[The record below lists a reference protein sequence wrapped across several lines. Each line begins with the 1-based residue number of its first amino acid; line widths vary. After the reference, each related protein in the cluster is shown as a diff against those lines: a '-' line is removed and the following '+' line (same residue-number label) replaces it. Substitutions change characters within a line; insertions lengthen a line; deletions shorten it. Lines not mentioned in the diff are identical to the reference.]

1 MHTIMGFTSRGIL
14 LLVILLHYYSACQ
27 ESPRNEDPPPFNF
40 TQSLYYATIY
50 ENSAPKTYVAS
61 KVKMGIYLKNIQSSI
76 KYRIVSGDATGLF
89 KTEDVVV
96 GDFCFLRIRIRSGN
110 SALLNREDKDN
121 YQLIV
126 HASGKSLLYEARVKV
141 IIQVLD
147 TNDLKPLLS
156 KSAYQ
161 FKVTEDA
168 ALKKFVGKI
177 SATDADIGQ
186 NAMFFY
192 TFSTK
197 TPFFC
202 IHPISGIVMLTGRL
216 NATEKSRHSLQILVV
231 DRMKKISFGDGFGNV
246 ASLEVLVEPA
256 VKKTPFI
263 ASVTTK
269 MPDLADRLLYATVIM
284 DQAHSECSIDS
295 LEIVAGDPLNYFK
308 VVRSHVGK
316 NEFTIVSTAQINWI
330 QNQQGFNLS
339 LQAKDKSKPPIYSP
353 VETIHIPPWRF
364 GLARFKQELYKV
376 QISECAPP
384 GSHVTLLKII
394 PAIPTV
400 DYHFKAPTDKFKIFS
415 KTGLIVTNSH
425 MDVKDQSQFQLEVIA
440 LNGKISSTVIVDLID
455 CNNHAPV
462 FTKSSCHGTFN
473 ENIPVGSRILQ
484 VTATDAD
491 LGNNGNITYTLAS
504 PKGTPFEINQF
515 TGVITNNRMLDYEL
529 TQRWYRLR
537 VWASDWGSPFR
548 QQSEV
553 FISLILNNLN
563 DNSPMF
569 EQVNCNVHIPRDIS
583 IGEKVVALS
592 AVDIDEL
599 QNIQYEILSGN
610 EQHKFKIDP
619 TSGII
624 TVGGAFYGLSDLHS
638 SNFSLIVT
646 ANDGENYALPTVVNI
661 TISSEALPVSVKCE
675 DTGVVNK
682 IAATIIDSLDRHS
695 QDQSQEED
703 TPFNIYLI
711 NSCTPQFNDDFPLS
725 IDVAEDTPINSF
737 IIQLSASDTDTGLN
751 GHLVYVISEGNDDGC
766 FVLDMETGKLMV
778 SSSLDRERTSSY
790 ILNAT
795 VYDLGVPQKSSWK
808 ILAVNLLDANDNA
821 PIFPKSGYC
830 VAIPEDAKI
839 GTSILKVR
847 ADDLDIEDNGKV
859 IYSLLTPTEKFG
871 IDSQTGEITVKGTLD
886 RETFTSY
893 TLKIEAKDQPTK
905 GRQLFSV
912 TDVVVS
918 LEDVNDNTPL
928 CRPVTANVKTPED
941 IPLGTTLYFVE
952 ALDMDVGSNGE
963 VSYSLINDENGIFQ
977 VDKLT
982 GALTLQKKLDFEKR
996 SFYNLTVRAT
1006 DAGYPF
1012 SHSSVCHVELEVLD
1026 VNENIHTPYIQSFVF
1041 LGSVQENSPPGTQVL
1056 SITATDEDKGKDGEI
1071 QYSIRDGSDISIF
1084 SINEETGAIRTEAPL
1099 DRESV
1104 SHYWLTVYATD
1115 LGSIPLTSVAEVYI
1129 EVTDINDNIPQLSQ
1143 AVFYASIT
1151 ENSQPDVSVLQLDA
1165 FDSDFVSAGKIS
1177 FQFSNG
1183 NSQGFFALNPSTGL
1197 ISTTAKQLDRENKE
1211 EHILEVTVSDNGVP
1225 LLQSTSRVVI
1235 EVLDVNDNPPM
1246 FPQKLFTVQL
1256 PERPLLSDPA
1266 PVYRLVAMDRDKGV
1280 NAKVTYSIIENS
1292 GDMFTI
1298 QPSTGV
1304 ISSKGPFPAGE
1315 YTILTVKAADCGS
1328 PARSSTVRLHIEW
1341 IPKPDP
1347 LEEPLAFEEP
1357 HYSFQ
1362 VMETDPVN
1370 HMVGLIGTESI
1381 NNQVWFQII
1390 GGDDDLDFDIDMTT
1404 GGLAIAQ
1411 PLHASKKS
1419 NYILTVEVTDG
1430 SNSVST
1436 QVFIDLV
1443 PYNRHLPEFLESHY
1457 EVQVSE
1463 DVPFGDEIAKIT
1475 ATDKDSGNK
1484 LIFTIQSSAD
1494 PRSSKMFRLD
1504 PNSGTLFTT
1513 EALDYETIPIHILTV
1528 MVRDQEIPIKR
1539 NFVRV
1544 TIQVQDSNDHPPRFI
1559 RFMYEVSLLNSAPI
1573 TTEVVQARATDLD
1586 QGINAI
1592 IRYSILSG
1600 NTEGY
1605 FAIDPTSGVIS
1616 VAKALEHPSKNHFIM
1631 TVVAID
1637 QGTPQFQDTTTVNI
1651 YVKPSDA
1658 SPPRFVSAEYVV
1670 EMSELMPIGSFVA
1683 MVSATSWSSINYEIR
1698 DGNTG
1703 GAFYIN
1709 CYSGIISTMM
1719 KLDFE
1724 TTSSYQL
1731 KVRGNSSL
1739 GFYSENTVF
1748 IYIIDENDN
1757 APVFSQVM
1765 YTGQISE
1772 DAVVGSMVTN
1782 IDLTPLIIQAYDN
1795 DTESNALLT
1804 YQILDPE
1811 VLKYFQIEP
1820 NMGTIFTTAEL
1831 DYELTKEFNFIVHV
1845 HDGGLPSFYASTP
1858 AKVTIQVYDVNDSP
1872 PRLIRD
1878 TYELN
1883 LYLPAYQSME
1893 ILHVE
1898 AKDDDSMVTYSISE
1912 GNEDNAF
1919 FVEQSTGLLTLNDPS
1934 LLNAYCELTVKVS
1947 DGLYYD
1953 TTLVKINVTDIQD
1966 SSLKF
1971 DQNYNKAR
1979 VLENDAQVQVLT
1991 VLDVVGIHLHEPLY
2005 FSVLTY
2011 TNYFQISKSS
2021 GVLQTKG
2028 LGFDREVQEK
2038 FDVVI
2043 EVRDNR
2049 NPPRVSQTM
2058 VKVKVEDV
2066 NDNPPEFI
2074 NTPYYIIVQDGL
2086 EPGDVIFQV
2095 TSIDKD
2101 SGRNSELT
2109 YWLAE
2114 EYKYFRIDPNL
2125 GDIIWKQPF
2134 DFEALSQYTVTVGVI
2149 DHGQPPFQA
2158 EEEVIIIL
2166 RNKSHP
2172 IFQSLYYK
2180 VTVPENI
2187 LVNTP
2192 ILHIQAR
2199 SPEGFRVIYN
2209 IVENE
2214 VLVLFNIDF
2223 KTGALSIASPLDY
2236 ETKTKYKFTVRA
2248 TDTTLGLYSE
2258 SRVSVEVEDVN
2269 DHAPVFSKLVYLS
2282 HVMEKLP
2289 PHRPFIQV
2297 VATDKDSGQ
2306 NQQVSYHILGN
2317 NTDDALEFFHIDSK
2331 TGEIT
2336 TAQKLDYELRHQFQ
2350 FRVRAIDNGNPPLH
2364 ADAVVIVNVSDVND
2378 NPPEFTQ
2385 QQYEA
2390 NVSELANCGHII
2402 IKVQALDQDSIDTG
2416 KLEYLIQ
2423 SGNNHRHF
2431 TINRTSGVIS
2441 RSNLCKNSLNLS
2453 YHLLVSVS
2461 DGVFRASVPVY
2472 INVNH
2477 ANKYSPSFQQDMY
2490 EVELA
2495 ENKDAGTGVI
2505 EVVAVDS
2512 DDGPYGIV
2520 QYTIINKLASEKFSI
2535 DSDGHIATLAK
2546 LDREN
2551 STERVIAIKIMAK
2564 DGGGRAAFCTVKII
2578 LTDEND
2584 NPPQFKAMEYT
2595 LSVQSNLNK
2604 GTPVIKVVAFDVDE
2618 GLNADVTYS
2627 LNTSDEDLFQIDP
2640 TSGVITAK
2648 ESLLKLEN
2656 QAISFIVIA
2665 KDGAIP
2671 HWSSG
2676 VPVYLQIV
2684 PKEVPLPRFS
2694 EPLYSFSAS
2703 EDLPMGSEV
2712 GLVKALAVEPIIYS
2726 LVEGTTTESNKD
2738 WVFSMNKHTGALI
2751 MKKGVDHEKTKWY
2764 LIDVQAN
2771 CTHQG
2776 KELISLVP
2784 VSIQVKDI
2792 NDNQPVFE
2800 ADLYRAS
2807 MTENMPSGSTVIQVT
2822 ANDQDT
2828 GSDGMVTYSLK
2839 ADSAE
2844 IQQIFTIDSDK
2855 GWITT
2860 LKELDCEKQDVYRFY
2875 VVASDQGSKIQ
2886 LSSEVLVE
2894 VTVTDDND
2902 NPPYFTS
2909 QNYKGSVTENSEP
2922 GQVITTFKIWDKDI
2936 SESNRKVTCYITDGD
2951 PSGLF
2956 SIDKAGDQWVIKTK
2970 KPLDREKEEKHLLQV
2985 TASDG
2990 KFQATVGIEIIV
3002 LDINDNSPECLQMI
3016 YTATVS
3022 EDAPPGLFITKIS
3035 AKDSDAENNAQLS
3048 YALYGLG
3055 DNLFRLDPNT
3065 GELTSLA
3072 PLDREQRSSYKLVA
3086 KATDGGGLSC
3096 QVDVMLSLQDVNDN
3110 SPVFSMIHYSVTV
3123 FDNTTVKTPIVVV
3136 SARDPDEGLNAE
3148 VLYSL
3153 LNSANGLF
3161 LIEEATGII
3170 HLERPLDDMEDTV
3183 IDLKA
3188 CASDR
3193 GFPYPLSTCTD
3204 ITVFVASL
3212 SRSVFGSPEKIINV
3226 AEDKAVGSELLSLS
3240 DLTHSREEIIGIKYE
3255 ILNGNEKG
3263 IFRLAT
3269 DTGSLY
3275 LNNNLDFE
3283 TDHQYYLSI
3292 EATSDDYP
3300 PLSDVTV
3307 VIINVSDVNDHE
3319 PIFSK
3324 EDYVAEIREDAVVG
3338 DFVLAVPAFDRDGP
3352 QNNKITYAI
3361 MKGDPLGHFSIH
3373 PECGEIRVLSVL
3385 DREQM
3390 STYPLVIRAIDN
3402 GRPAHF
3408 NEVLARVYLS
3418 DVNDNPPIFSQSSY
3432 SLVIR
3437 DGASITTTLV
3447 KLIVTDNDS
3456 PKNGPPFHFRIIGG
3470 NEGNV
3475 FKISPDGVLSNIAVP
3490 KRVTK
3495 EKYLLEIQVTDNG
3508 IPHLSSSTFV
3518 SIQVIDQS
3526 HYCPVVLPLEIL
3538 ITTSETV
3545 FHGSVLGKLHA
3556 TDQDPHDTLMYSLA
3570 AEEIK
3575 KGQFSVGHAD
3585 GKIMALESLLQGHYN
3600 FNVTV
3605 SDGTFSTSAPVH
3617 INVWCFTKETL
3628 KLSLVLRFKDLSP
3641 EEFIGDHWRSL
3652 QRFIG
3657 NLLKVDRQQIHMASL
3672 QKYEEASY
3680 LDLLLLA
3687 GVGQS
3692 SATNP
3697 LILAEKITRSAHDLS
3712 QALGLQVEKMFHL
3725 PCQNLQCQNRTCQ
3738 ELIYLD
3744 PTVLSSYSTARLSVI
3759 TPRHTLQQDCT
3770 CNGQAV
3776 KFDRSSF
3783 VQHISEFG
3791 WNWKIEFGL
3800 KTHQSDSVLVFAN
3813 GSTTFELKMHNGALH
3828 FKQQCVDNVMQ
3839 ELVSEVTLNDGYWH
3853 NVLLEVTGPFVLFR
3867 LDDNDNRQS
3876 IKPCPTQSSLLNLFI
3891 GGVIQESGYVSNGF
3905 QGCLDD
3911 ISINGQTLSSLG
3923 QPVSK
3928 KGIVPCCE
3936 KHGACTNE
3944 PCPADKICAEL
3955 PNGGYAC
3962 LSHSLFNDQGT
3973 DPCKPSHCL
3982 HSRVCAPISN
3992 GYTCSCPPGHTG
4004 VRCESETNGCLDPS
4018 CQANDRCNHSSACN
4032 CTDATQGGHCTESVT
4047 PATNSRYVLV
4057 SGPQEIV
4064 EIFGGLLAVL
4074 FLVGLFV
4081 VFRKRICQRNESQK
4095 PAPQED
4101 PDLKHH
4107 LSRDLGVGSPMTLME
4122 LSILSPSGRTQLD
4135 AEGQTRPQPIPEL
4148 LTFCKPQGGR
4158 EPAVC
4163 SVAPNLPPAPPSSS
4177 DNESIAKN
4185 HWDCEDSSTGD
4196 NPYWPHSYSPADG
4209 QGFKTYDSLQN
4220 TYALPQRSSAPPVP
4234 PLPKGTKSE
4243 NLYGGF
4249 PFPLE
4254 SSNKR
4259 APIPA
4264 CYSNS
4269 TLDDFLPQPPHCLD
4283 QYTAISYYPSQLLKS
4298 EGLSHK
4304 SDDGYRRLSVRLSVA
4319 QPSYANCSP
4328 PPMPPLNYQAANMA
4342 ESDYGSSEEV
4352 MF

>member
-1 MHTIMGFTSRGIL
+1 MHAMVGFTSRGIL
-14 LLVILLHYYSACQ
+14 LLVILLQYSTCQ
-27 ESPRNEDPPPFNF
+27 ESPSNEDSPPFNF
-40 TQSLYYATIY
+40 TQSVYHATIY
-50 ENSAPKTYVAS
+50 ENSAPKTYVVS
-61 KVKMGIYLKNIQSSI
+61 KVKMGIYLKDLQWTI

-110 SALLNREDKDN
+110 SALLNREDKDK
-121 YQLIV
+121 YHLII
-126 HASGKSLLYEARVKV
+126 HASEKSLLYEARVKV

-161 FKVTEDA
+161 FKVREDA
-168 ALKKFVGKI
+168 ALKTVVGKI
-177 SATDADIGQ
+177 SATDADLGQ

-197 TPFFC
+197 NPFFC
-202 IHPISGIVMLTGRL
+202 IHPTSGIVILTGRL
-216 NATEKSRHSLQILVV
+216 NAREKSHHSLQILVV
-231 DRMKKISFGDGFGNV
+231 DRMKKLSFGDGFGNV

-256 VKKTPFI
+256 VKKPPFI
-263 ASVTTK
+263 ASVTTA
-269 MPDLADRLLYATVIM
+269 MPDSSDRLLYATVIM

-295 LEIVAGDPLNYFK
+295 LEIVAGDPFKYFK
-308 VVRSHVGK
+308 VVRSYLGK
-316 NEFTIVSTAQINWI
+316 NEFTIISTAQINWM

-339 LQAKDKSKPPIYSP
+339 LRAKDKSKPPIYSP
-353 VETIHIPPWRF
+353 VETIYIPPWRYA
-364 GLARFKQELYKV
+364 LAKFEQELYKV
-376 QISECAPP
+376 QVSECVPP
-384 GSHVTLLKII
+384 GSHVILLKII

-400 DYHFKAPTDKFKIFS
+400 EYHFKAPTDTFKIFP

-440 LNGKISSTVIVDLID
+440 LHGQITSTVIVDLID

-462 FTKSSCHGTFN
+462 FTKSSYHGTFN

-484 VTATDAD
+484 VSASDAD

-504 PKGTPFEINQF
+504 PKGAPFEINQF
-515 TGVITNNRMLDYEL
+515 TGVITNKRMLDYEL

-537 VWASDWGSPFR
+537 VWASDLGSPFR

-569 EQVNCNVHIPRDIS
+569 EQVNCNIHIPRDIS

-599 QNIQYEILSGN
+599 QNIQYEIVSGN
-610 EQHKFKIDP
+610 EQQKFKIDP
-619 TSGII
+619 TSGVI
-624 TVGGAFYGLSDLHS
+624 TVRDSFYGSSELSS
-638 SNFSLIVT
+638 IYSLIVT

-661 TISSEALPVSVKCE
+661 TLSSKSLSVSVKCE

-682 IAATIIDSLDRHS
+682 IAATIIDTLDRHL

-703 TPFNIYLI
+703 TPLNVYLI
-711 NSCTPQFNDDFPLS
+711 NSCTPQFDDSFPAS
-725 IDVAEDTPINSF
+725 IDVAEDTPMYSL
-737 IIQLSASDTDTGLN
+737 IIQLFATDTDTGFN

-766 FVLDMETGKLMV
+766 FVIDMETGKLMV
-778 SSSLDRERTSSY
+778 SSPLDRERTASY

-821 PIFPKSGYC
+821 PIFPSLGYC
-830 VAIPEDAKI
+830 VAIPEDSKI
-839 GTSILKVR
+839 GTSVLKVR
-847 ADDLDIEDNGKV
+847 ADDPDIDDNGKV
-859 IYSLLTPTEKFG
+859 IYSILTPTDKFG
-871 IDSQTGEITVKGTLD
+871 IDGLTGEITVKNTLD
-886 RETFTSY
+886 RETLASY
-893 TLKIEAKDQPTK
+893 KLKIEARDQPK
-905 GRQLFSV
+905 NGRQLFSV

-928 CRPVTANVKTPED
+928 CRPVTANVKAPED

-952 ALDMDVGSNGE
+952 ALDLDVGPNGE

-977 VDKLT
+977 IDKLT
-982 GALTLQKKLDFEKR
+982 GALTLQKELDFEKR

-1006 DAGYPF
+1006 DVGYPF
-1012 SHSSVCHVELEVLD
+1012 SHSTVCHVELEVLD
-1026 VNENIHTPYIQSFVF
+1026 VNENLHTPYFNSFVF
-1041 LGSVQENSPPGTQVL
+1041 HGSVQENSPPGTQVL
-1056 SITATDEDKGKDGEI
+1056 SITARDEDKGKDGEVR
-1071 QYSIRDGSDISIF
+1071 YLIRDGSDLSVF
-1084 SINEETGAIRTEAPL
+1084 SINEETGALRTEAPL

-1129 EVTDINDNIPQLSQ
+1129 EVTDINDNMPQLSQ
-1143 AVFYASIT
+1143 AVFYASVT
-1151 ENSQPDVSVLQLDA
+1151 ENSPPDVSVLQLNA
-1165 FDSDFVSAGKIS
+1165 FDSDSVSAGKNS

-1197 ISTTAKQLDRENKE
+1197 ISTTAKQLNRENKE
-1211 EHILEVTVSDNGVP
+1211 EHTLEVTVSDNGMP
-1225 LLQSTSRVVI
+1225 PLQSTSRVVI
-1235 EVLDVNDNPPM
+1235 QVLDVNDNPPM
-1246 FPQKLFTVQL
+1246 FLQKLFTVQL
-1256 PERPLLSDPA
+1256 PERPLCPDPA
-1266 PVYRLVAMDRDKGV
+1266 PVYRLVAMDRDKGI
-1280 NAKVTYSIIENS
+1280 NAKVTYSITEAT

-1315 YTILTVKAADCGS
+1315 YTILTVKAADGGS

-1347 LEEPLAFEEP
+1347 LEEPLGFDEP
-1357 HYSFQ
+1357 SYNFQ

-1381 NNQVWFQII
+1381 NNQVWFQIT
-1390 GGDDDLDFDIDMTT
+1390 GGDDELDFDIDKTT
-1404 GGLAIAQ
+1404 GGLVIAQ
-1411 PLHASKKS
+1411 PLQASKKS

-1430 SNSVST
+1430 PSAVTT
-1436 QVFIDLV
+1436 QVYIDVV
-1443 PYNRHLPEFLESHY
+1443 PFNCHRPEFLESHY
-1457 EVQVSE
+1457 EVQVFE
-1463 DVPFGDEIAKIT
+1463 DVPLGDDILKIS

-1484 LIFTIQSSAD
+1484 LIYTIQGSAD

-1504 PNSGTLFTT
+1504 PNSGILFTT
-1513 EALDYETIPIHILTV
+1513 EALDYETIPMHILTV
-1528 MVRDQEIPIKR
+1528 MVRDQDIPIKR

-1544 TIQVQDSNDHPPRFI
+1544 IIHVQDSNDHPPCFI
-1559 RFMYEVSLLNSAPI
+1559 RSVYEVSLSNSAPI

-1586 QGINAI
+1586 QGINAKI
-1592 IRYSILSG
+1592 HYSIQSG

-1605 FAIDPTSGVIS
+1605 FTIDSTSGVIS
-1616 VAKALEHPSKNHFIM
+1616 VAKALEHPSKNQFIM
-1631 TVVAID
+1631 NVVAID
-1637 QGTPQFQDTTTVNI
+1637 QGIPQFQDTTTVNVYI
-1651 YVKPSDA
+1651 KPSDA
-1658 SPPRFVSAEYVV
+1658 SPPKFVSAEYVV
-1670 EMSELMPIGSFVA
+1670 EITELMPIGSFVT

-1698 DGNTG
+1698 DGNTE

-1709 CYSGIISTMM
+1709 CYSGIISSLK

-1739 GFYSENTVF
+1739 GLYSETTVF

-1757 APVFSQVM
+1757 APVFSQIM

-1772 DAVVGSMVTN
+1772 DAIVGSMVTKL
-1782 IDLTPLIIQAYDN
+1782 DLTPLIIRASDN

-1804 YQILDPE
+1804 YQIIDPE
-1811 VLKYFQIEP
+1811 VLKYFQIDP
-1820 NMGTIFTTAEL
+1820 NMGTIFTAAEI

-1845 HDGGLPSFYASTP
+1845 HDGGLPSLFAATP
-1858 AKVTIQVYDVNDSP
+1858 AKVTIQVYDINDSP
-1872 PRLIRD
+1872 PRFLRD
-1878 TYELN
+1878 IYELN
-1883 LYLPAYQSME
+1883 VYLPAYQSME

-1898 AKDDDSMVTYSISE
+1898 AKDEDSMVTYSIPE

-1919 FVEQSTGLLTLNDPS
+1919 FVEQNTGLLTLNNPS
-1934 LLNAYCELTVKVS
+1934 LLNAYCELTVKAS

-1953 TTLVKINVTDIQD
+1953 TTLVKINVTEIQD
-1966 SSLKF
+1966 SSIKF
-1971 DQNYNKAR
+1971 DQNYKAQ
-1979 VLENDAQVQVLT
+1979 VFENDAQVQVLT
-1991 VLDVVGIHLHEPLY
+1991 VVGVVGIYLNEPLY

-2011 TNYFQISKSS
+2011 TNYFQISRSS

-2043 EVRDNR
+2043 EVQDSRS
-2049 NPPRVSQTM
+2049 PPRLSQT
-2058 VKVKVEDV
+2058 KVEVQVEDV
-2066 NDNPPEFI
+2066 NDNQPEFI
-2074 NTPYYIIVQDGL
+2074 NTPYYIIVEDGL

-2095 TSIDKD
+2095 TAIDKD
-2101 SGRNSELT
+2101 SGKNSELT
-2109 YWLAE
+2109 YWLTE

-2125 GDIIWKQPF
+2125 GDIVLKQPF
-2134 DFEALSQYTVTVGVI
+2134 DFEALNQYIVKVGVI
-2149 DHGQPPFQA
+2149 DHGQPPFHA
-2158 EEEVIIIL
+2158 EEEVVIIVK
-2166 RNKSHP
+2166 NKSHP

-2187 LVNTP
+2187 PVYTP

-2223 KTGALSIASPLDY
+2223 KTGALSIAGPLDY
-2236 ETKTKYKFTVRA
+2236 ESKTKHILTVRA
-2248 TDTTLGLYSE
+2248 TDTAMGLYSE

-2282 HVMEKLP
+2282 QVMEKLP
-2289 PHRPFIQV
+2289 PHRPVIQV
-2297 VATDKDSGQ
+2297 GATDQDSGQ
-2306 NQQVSYHILGN
+2306 NQKVSYHILGN
-2317 NTDDALEFFHIDSK
+2317 NTDDALEFFHIESK

-2336 TAQKLDYELRHQFQ
+2336 TTQELDYESRQQFQ
-2350 FRVRAIDNGNPPLH
+2350 FKVRAIDHGNPPLH
-2364 ADAVVIVNVSDVND
+2364 ADALVIVNVSDVND
-2378 NPPEFTQ
+2378 NPPEFSQ
-2385 QQYEA
+2385 PLYEA
-2390 NVSELANCGHII
+2390 NVSELANCGHMI
-2402 IKVQALDQDSIDTG
+2402 IKVQALDKDSTDAG

-2431 TINRTSGVIS
+2431 NINRTSGVIS
-2441 RSNLCKNSLNLS
+2441 RSNLCKNSINQS
-2453 YHLLVSVS
+2453 YYLLVSVS

-2472 INVNH
+2472 INITH
-2477 ANKYSPSFQQDMY
+2477 ANKHSPSFQQDMY

-2495 ENKDAGTGVI
+2495 ENADAGTAVI
-2505 EVVAVDS
+2505 EVLAVDY

-2535 DSDGHIATLAK
+2535 DSKGHIATLAK

-2584 NPPQFKAMEYT
+2584 NPPQFKATEYT

-2604 GTPVIKVVAFDVDE
+2604 GTPIIKVVAFDADE

-2627 LNTSDEDLFQIDP
+2627 LDTSDEDLFQINP
-2640 TSGVITAK
+2640 TSGVVTAK
-2648 ESLLKLEN
+2648 ESILGLEN
-2656 QAISFIVIA
+2656 QVINFIVIA
-2665 KDGAIP
+2665 KDGAPP
-2671 HWSSG
+2671 HWSSL
-2676 VPVYLQIV
+2676 VPVHLQIV
-2684 PKEVPLPRFS
+2684 PTEVPLPRFS
-2694 EPLYSFSAS
+2694 EPLYSFLAP

-2726 LVEGTTTESNKD
+2726 LVEGTTPESNKD
-2738 WVFSMNKHTGALI
+2738 GVFSLDKHTGALI
-2751 MKKGVDHEKTKWY
+2751 IKKGVDHEKTKWY

-2771 CTHQG
+2771 CSYQG
-2776 KELISLVP
+2776 KQLLSIVP

-2792 NDNQPVFE
+2792 NDNQPFFE
-2800 ADLYRAS
+2800 ADLYKAS
-2807 MTENMPSGSTVIQVT
+2807 MAENMPSGSTVIQVT

-2839 ADSAE
+2839 SDSAE
-2844 IQQIFTIDSDK
+2844 IQQFFTIDSDN

-2860 LKELDCEKQDVYRFY
+2860 LKELDCEKQEVYRFY
-2875 VVASDQGSKIQ
+2875 VVASDHGRKIQ
-2886 LSSEVLVE
+2886 LSSEALVE

-2909 QNYKGSVTENSEP
+2909 QVYKGSVTENSEP
-2922 GQVITTFKIWDKDI
+2922 GQIVTTLIIWDKDI
-2936 SESNRKVTCYITDGD
+2936 SENNRKVTCYITDGD
-2951 PSGLF
+2951 SLGQF
-2956 SIDKAGDQWVIKTK
+2956 SIDKAGDQWVIQTK
-2970 KPLDREKEEKHLLQV
+2970 KPLDREEEEKHLLQV

-2990 KFQATVGIEIIV
+2990 KFQATVGVEITV
-3002 LDINDNSPECLQMI
+3002 LDINDNSPECLQML

-3035 AKDSDAENNAQLS
+3035 AKDSDVANNAQLS

-3065 GELTSLA
+3065 GELTTLT

-3096 QVDVMLSLQDVNDN
+3096 QVDVILNLQDLNDN
-3110 SPVFSMIHYSVTV
+3110 SPTFSMEYYSVTV

-3148 VLYSL
+3148 VVYALP
-3153 LNSANGLF
+3153 NSANGLF
-3161 LIEEATGII
+3161 SIEEATGII
-3170 HLERPLDDMEDTV
+3170 RLERPLEDMEDTV
-3183 IDLKA
+3183 IYLKA
-3188 CASDR
+3188 CALDR
-3193 GFPYPLSTCTD
+3193 GFPRPLSTCTD

-3212 SRSVFGSPEKIINV
+3212 SRSVFGSPEKMIDV
-3226 AEDKAVGSELLSLS
+3226 PEDKAVGSELLNLA
-3240 DLTHSREEIIGIKYE
+3240 DLTQSREDIVGIKYE

-3263 IFRLAT
+3263 IFRLAP
-3269 DTGSLY
+3269 DTGILY
-3275 LNNNLDFE
+3275 LNKNLDFE
-3283 TDHQYYLSI
+3283 MDHQYYLSI

-3307 VIINVSDVNDHE
+3307 VIINVSDVNDQE
-3319 PIFSK
+3319 PRFSQ
-3324 EDYVAEIREDAVVG
+3324 EDYDAEIREDVV
-3338 DFVLAVPAFDRDGP
+3338 VLAFDQDGP
-3352 QNNKITYAI
+3352 YNNKITYTI

-3373 PECGEIRVLSVL
+3373 PEHGEIRVLSLL
-3385 DREQM
+3385 DREQR
-3390 STYPLVIRAIDN
+3390 SSYHLVVRATDN

-3408 NEVLARVYLS
+3408 NEVSARVYLS
-3418 DVNDNPPIFSQSSY
+3418 DVNDNPPIFSQSNY
-3432 SLVIR
+3432 SLVIQ
-3437 DGASITTTLV
+3437 DSAPIGTTLV

-3456 PKNGPPFHFRIIGG
+3456 PKNGPPFHFQIVGG
-3470 NEGNV
+3470 NEGSM
-3475 FKISPDGVLSNIAVP
+3475 FKISPDGVLFNTVVP
-3490 KRVTK
+3490 NRVTK
-3495 EKYLLEIQVTDNG
+3495 EKYLLEIQVADNG
-3508 IPHLSSSTFV
+3508 IPHLFSTTFT

-3526 HYCPVVLPLEIL
+3526 HYSPVVLPLEIL
-3538 ITTSETV
+3538 ITTSERV

-3556 TDQDPHDTLMYSLA
+3556 TDQDPHDTLMFSLA
-3570 AEEIK
+3570 AEESK
-3575 KGQFSVGHAD
+3575 KRLFSVGHAD
-3585 GKIMALESLLQGHYN
+3585 GKIMALQSLNQGYYN
-3600 FNVTV
+3600 LNVTV
-3605 SDGTFSTSAPVH
+3605 SDGTFSTSAPVS
-3617 INVWCFTKETL
+3617 IYVWCFSEEAL

-3657 NLLKVDRQQIHMASL
+3657 NLLKVDRQQIQMASL
-3672 QKYEEASY
+3672 QKDEDASY

-3692 SATNP
+3692 SDNNP
-3697 LILAEKITRSAHDLS
+3697 LVLAEKITKSTHDLVQS
-3712 QALGLQVEKMFHL
+3712 LGLQVMKMFYL
-3725 PCQNLQCQNRTCQ
+3725 PCQDLQCQNRTCQ
-3738 ELIYLD
+3738 ELIHLD

-3759 TPRHTLQQDCT
+3759 TPRHTLQQACT
-3770 CNGQAV
+3770 CNGPAL
-3776 KFDRSSF
+3776 KFDSDSF

-3791 WNWKIEFGL
+3791 WNWRIQFRL
-3800 KTHQSDSVLVFAN
+3800 KTHQSDSVIIFAN
-3813 GSTTFELKMHNGALH
+3813 GSAMFELKLHNGALH
-3828 FKQQCVDNVMQ
+3828 FKQQCIDNVIQ

-3853 NVLLEVTGPFVLFR
+3853 NVLLEVTGPFVLLR
-3867 LDDNDNRQS
+3867 LDDNDTRQP
-3876 IKPCPTQSSLLNLFI
+3876 IQPCPAQSTLLNLFI
-3891 GGVIQESGYVSNGF
+3891 GGVIQESDYVSNGF
-3905 QGCLDD
+3905 QGCVDD

-3936 KHGACTNE
+3936 QHGVCTKN
-3944 PCPADKICAEL
+3944 PCPSDRICAEL
-3955 PNGGYAC
+3955 PYGGYSC
-3962 LSHSLFNDQGT
+3962 LSHSLFSDQGT
-3973 DPCKPSHCL
+3973 DPCNHSHCL
-3982 HSRVCAPISN
+3982 HSRACTPMSN
-3992 GYTCSCPPGHTG
+3992 GYMCSCPLGHTG
-4004 VRCESETNGCLDPS
+4004 DRCEVGIKDCLDTS
-4018 CQANDRCNHSSACN
+4018 CQPNYQCNHSSCE
-4032 CTDATQGGHCTESVT
+4032 ESVT
-4047 PATNSRYVLV
+4047 PTTNSRYILV

-4064 EIFGGLLAVL
+4064 EILGGLLAVL

-4081 VFRKRICQRNESQK
+4081 VFRKRICQKNVKHK
-4095 PAPQED
+4095 PAPHED

-4107 LSRDLGVGSPMTLME
+4107 LSRDIGVGTPVPHLE
-4122 LSILSPSGRTQLD
+4122 LNILSALGRTQLD
-4135 AEGQTRPQPIPEL
+4135 AEGQPRRQPIPEL

-4196 NPYWPHSYSPADG
+4196 NPYWPCSYSPANG
-4209 QGFKTYDSLQN
+4209 QGFKAYDSVQSTHTLSKH
-4220 TYALPQRSSAPPVP
+4220 SSAPPVP
-4234 PLPKGTKSE
+4234 PLPKETESD

-4254 SSNKR
+4254 SINKR
-4259 APIPA
+4259 SPIPA

-4298 EGLSHK
+4298 ECLTHK
-4304 SDDGYRRLSVRLSVA
+4304 PDDGYRRLSVRLSVA

-4328 PPMPPLNYQAANMA
+4328 PPMPPLNYQATNMA

>member
-1 MHTIMGFTSRGIL
+1 MHTIMGFTSRGVL
-14 LLVILLHYYSACQ
+14 LLVILLQYYSVCQ
-27 ESPRNEDPPPFNF
+27 ESPRNEDLPLFNF
-40 TQSLYYATIY
+40 TQSVYHATIY
-50 ENSAPKTYVAS
+50 ENSAPKTYVVS
-61 KVKMGIYLKNIQSSI
+61 KVKMGIYLKDLQWTI

-126 HASGKSLLYEARVKV
+126 HASEKSLLYEARIKV

-147 TNDLKPLLS
+147 INDLKPLLS

-161 FKVTEDA
+161 FKVKEDA
-168 ALKKFVGKI
+168 ALKTVVGKI
-177 SATDADIGQ
+177 SATDADLGQ

-192 TFSTK
+192 TFSTN

-202 IHPISGIVMLTGRL
+202 IHPTSGIVMLTGRL

-231 DRMKKISFGDGFGNV
+231 DRMKKISFGDGFGNI

-263 ASVTTK
+263 ASITTT
-269 MPDLADRLLYATVIM
+269 MPDSSDRLLYATIIM
-284 DQAHSECSIDS
+284 DQTHSECSVDS

-308 VVRSHVGK
+308 VVRSYVGK

-339 LQAKDKSKPPIYSP
+339 LRARDKSKPPIYSP
-353 VETIHIPPWRF
+353 VETIYIPPWRYA
-364 GLARFKQELYKV
+364 LARFEQELYKV

-384 GSHVTLLKII
+384 GSPVILVKMI

-400 DYHFKAPTDKFKIFS
+400 DYRFKAPTDAFKIFS
-415 KTGLIVTNSH
+415 KTGLIVTNSR

-440 LNGKISSTVIVDLID
+440 LHGTISSTVIVDLID

-462 FTKSSCHGTFN
+462 FTKSSYHGTFN
-473 ENIPVGSRILQ
+473 ENIPVGSRIFQ
-484 VTATDAD
+484 VGATDAD
-491 LGNNGNITYTLAS
+491 VGNNGNITYTLVS
-504 PKGTPFEINQF
+504 PKNAPFEINQF
-515 TGVITNNRMLDYEL
+515 TGVITNTRMLDYEL

-569 EQVNCNVHIPRDIS
+569 ERVNCSVHIPRDIS
-583 IGEKVVALS
+583 VGEKVVALS

-599 QNIQYEILSGN
+599 QNIQYEIVSGN
-610 EQHKFKIDP
+610 EQQKFKIDP
-619 TSGII
+619 SSGVI
-624 TVGGAFYGLSDLHS
+624 TVRDAFYGLSDRHS
-638 SNFSLIVT
+638 SVYSLIVT
-646 ANDGENYALPTVVNI
+646 ANDGENYALPTAVNI
-661 TISSEALPVSVKCE
+661 TLSSEGLSVSVKCE

-703 TPFNIYLI
+703 TPFNTYLI
-711 NSCTPQFNDDFPLS
+711 NSCTPQFNDDFPVS
-725 IDVAEDTPINSF
+725 IDVAEDTPVNSF
-737 IIQLSASDTDTGLN
+737 IIQLSANDTDTGLN
-751 GHLVYVISEGNDDGC
+751 GHLVYVISDGNDDGC

-778 SSSLDRERTSSY
+778 SSSLDRESTSSY

-821 PIFPKSGYC
+821 PIFPSSGYC
-830 VAIPEDAKI
+830 VAIPEDSKI
-839 GTSILKVR
+839 GTSVLKVR

-859 IYSLLTPTEKFG
+859 IYSLLTPTDTFG
-871 IDSQTGEITVKGTLD
+871 IDGHTGEITVNGTLD
-886 RETFTSY
+886 RETLTSY
-893 TLKIEAKDQPTK
+893 KLKIEARDQPIK

-918 LEDVNDNTPL
+918 LEDVNDNIPL
-928 CRPVTANVKTPED
+928 CRPLTANVKAPED
-941 IPLGTTLYFVE
+941 IPLGTTLYFIE
-952 ALDMDVGSNGE
+952 ALDVDIGRNGE
-963 VSYSLINDENGIFQ
+963 VSYSLINEENGIFQ

-982 GALTLQKKLDFEKR
+982 GALTLHKELDFEKR

-1006 DAGYPF
+1006 DAGNPF
-1012 SHSSVCHVELEVLD
+1012 PHSSVCHVELEVLD
-1026 VNENIHTPYIQSFVF
+1026 VNENLHTPFFQSFVF

-1056 SITATDEDKGKDGEI
+1056 SITASDEDKGKDGEI
-1071 QYSIRDGSDISIF
+1071 RYSIRDGSDLSTF

-1104 SHYWLTVYATD
+1104 SHYWLSVYATD

-1129 EVTDINDNIPQLSQ
+1129 EVIDINDNIPQLSQ

-1151 ENSQPDVSVLQLDA
+1151 ENSPPDVSVLQLDA
-1165 FDSDFVSAGKIS
+1165 NDFDSVSAGKIS

-1197 ISTTAKQLDRENKE
+1197 ISTTTKQLDRENKE
-1211 EHILEVTVSDNGVP
+1211 EHILEVTVSDNGMP
-1225 LLQSTSRVVI
+1225 PLQSTSRVVI

-1256 PERPLLSDPA
+1256 PEWPLLSVHA
-1266 PVYRLVAMDRDKGV
+1266 PVYRLAAMDRDKGV
-1280 NAKVTYSIIENS
+1280 NAKVIYSIIES
-1292 GDMFTI
+1292 PGDMFTI

-1315 YTILTVKAADCGS
+1315 YTILTVKAADSGS

-1341 IPKPDP
+1341 IPKPEP
-1347 LEEPLAFEEP
+1347 SEEPLAFDEP

-1370 HMVGLIGTESI
+1370 HMVGFIGTESN
-1381 NNQVWFQII
+1381 NNQVWFQIT
-1390 GGDDDLDFDIDMTT
+1390 GGDDELDFDIDKTT
-1404 GGLAIAQ
+1404 GGLVIAQ
-1411 PLHASKKS
+1411 PLQASKKS

-1436 QVFIDLV
+1436 QVYIDVV
-1443 PYNRHLPEFLESHY
+1443 PYNRYRPQFLKSHY

-1463 DVPFGDEIAKIT
+1463 DVPLGDEILKIT

-1484 LIFTIQSSAD
+1484 LIFTLQGSAD

-1504 PNSGTLFTT
+1504 PSGGILFTA
-1513 EALDYETIPIHILTV
+1513 EALNYETIPIHILTI

-1544 TIQVQDSNDHPPRFI
+1544 TIQVQDSNDHPPCFI
-1559 RFMYEVSLLNSAPI
+1559 RSMYEVNLPNSTPI

-1586 QGINAI
+1586 QGINAK

-1605 FAIDPTSGVIS
+1605 FAIDSTSGVIS
-1616 VAKALEHPSKNHFIM
+1616 VAKSLEHPSKNQFTM
-1631 TVVAID
+1631 TVVALD
-1637 QGTPQFQDTTTVNI
+1637 QGTPQFQDTTTVNVYI
-1651 YVKPSDA
+1651 KPSDA
-1658 SPPRFVSAEYVV
+1658 SPPKFVSAEYVV
-1670 EMSELMPIGSFVA
+1670 EISELMPIGSFVA

-1698 DGNTG
+1698 DGNTE

-1709 CYSGIISTMM
+1709 CYSGIISTMI

-1739 GFYSENTVF
+1739 GFYSETTVF

-1757 APVFSQVM
+1757 APVFARIM

-1782 IDLTPLIIQAYDN
+1782 VDLTPLIIQASDN
-1795 DTESNALLT
+1795 DSESNALLA

-1811 VLKYFQIEP
+1811 VLKYFQIDP
-1820 NMGTIFTTAEL
+1820 NMGTISTTAEV
-1831 DYELTKEFNFIVHV
+1831 DYELTKEFHFIVHV
-1845 HDGGLPSFYASTP
+1845 HDEGLPSLFASTP

-1872 PRLIRD
+1872 PRFLRD

-1912 GNEDNAF
+1912 GNEDNLF
-1919 FVEQSTGLLTLNDPS
+1919 LVEQSTGLLTLNDPS
-1934 LLNAYCELTVKVS
+1934 LLNAYCEFTVKAS

-1953 TTLVKINVTDIQD
+1953 TALVKINVTEKQD
-1966 SSLKF
+1966 STLKF
-1971 DQNYNKAR
+1971 DQNYKAQ
-1979 VLENDAQVQVLT
+1979 VFENDAQVQVLT
-1991 VLDVVGIHLHEPLY
+1991 VVDVVGIHLNEPLY

-2011 TNYFQISKSS
+2011 TNYFQISRSS

-2043 EVRDNR
+2043 EVQDSR
-2049 NPPRVSQTM
+2049 NPPRVSQTT
-2058 VKVKVEDV
+2058 VEVKVEDV

-2074 NTPYYIIVQDGL
+2074 NTPYYIIAEDGL

-2095 TSIDKD
+2095 TAVDKD
-2101 SGRNSELT
+2101 SGRNSKLT

-2125 GDIIWKQPF
+2125 GDIVLKQPF
-2134 DFEALSQYTVTVGVI
+2134 DFEALNQYIVTVGVI
-2149 DHGQPPFQA
+2149 DHGQPPLKA
-2158 EEEVIIIL
+2158 EEEVVIIL

-2187 LVNTP
+2187 PVYTP

-2214 VLVLFNIDF
+2214 ALFLFNVDF
-2223 KTGALSIASPLDY
+2223 KTGALSIAGPLDY
-2236 ETKTKYKFTVRA
+2236 ETKTKHTLTVRA
-2248 TDTTLGLYSE
+2248 TDTALGLYSE
-2258 SRVSVEVEDVN
+2258 SRVSIEVEDVN
-2269 DHAPVFSKLVYLS
+2269 DHAPVFSKLVYFS

-2289 PHRPFIQV
+2289 PHRPVIRV
-2297 VATDKDSGQ
+2297 VAIDQDSGQ

-2317 NTDDALEFFHIDSK
+2317 NTDNALEFFHIDSK

-2336 TAQKLDYELRHQFQ
+2336 TAQELDYELRHQFQ
-2350 FRVRAIDNGNPPLH
+2350 FKVRAVDNGNPPLH

-2378 NPPEFTQ
+2378 NPPEFIQ
-2385 QQYEA
+2385 PQYEA
-2390 NVSELANCGHII
+2390 NVSELAHCGHII
-2402 IKVQALDQDSIDTG
+2402 IKVQALDKDSIDTS

-2453 YHLLVSVS
+2453 YYLLVSAS

-2477 ANKYSPSFQQDMY
+2477 ANKHSPSFQQDMY

-2495 ENKDAGTGVI
+2495 ENADPGTGVI
-2505 EVVAVDS
+2505 EVVAVDP

-2535 DSDGHIATLAK
+2535 DNKGHIATLAK

-2551 STERVIAIKIMAK
+2551 STERVIAIKIMGK

-2584 NPPQFKAMEYT
+2584 NPPLFKAMEYT

-2604 GTPVIKVVAFDVDE
+2604 GTPVIKVVAFDADE

-2627 LNTSDEDLFQIDP
+2627 LDSSDKDLFQINP

-2648 ESLLKLEN
+2648 ESLLGLEN
-2656 QAISFIVIA
+2656 QAISFIAIA
-2665 KDGAIP
+2665 KDGAPP
-2671 HWSSG
+2671 HWSSL
-2676 VPVYLQIV
+2676 VPVHLQIV
-2684 PKEVPLPRFS
+2684 STEVPLPRFS

-2726 LVEGTTTESNKD
+2726 LVEGTTPESNKD
-2738 WVFSMNKHTGALI
+2738 GVFSLNKHTGALI

-2771 CTHQG
+2771 CSHQG
-2776 KELISLVP
+2776 KELLSLVP

-2792 NDNQPVFE
+2792 NDNQPIFE
-2800 ADLYRAS
+2800 ADLYKAS
-2807 MTENMPSGSTVIQVT
+2807 MAENMPPGSTVIQVT
-2822 ANDQDT
+2822 AIDQDT

-2839 ADSAE
+2839 AVSAE
-2844 IQQIFTIDSDK
+2844 IQQFFTIDSDN

-2875 VVASDQGSKIQ
+2875 VVASDQGRKIQ
-2886 LSSEVLVE
+2886 LSSEALVE
-2894 VTVTDDND
+2894 LTVTDDND

-2909 QNYKGSVTENSEP
+2909 QIYKGSVTENSEP
-2922 GQVITTFKIWDKDI
+2922 GQVVTTFKIWDNDI

-2951 PSGLF
+2951 SLGQF

-2970 KPLDREKEEKHLLQV
+2970 KPLDREQEEKHLLQV

-2990 KFQATVGIEIIV
+2990 KFQATVGVEIIV
-3002 LDINDNSPECLQMI
+3002 LDINDNSPVCLQML
-3016 YTATVS
+3016 YTATIS

-3035 AKDSDAENNAQLS
+3035 AKDSDVENNAQLS

-3096 QVDVMLSLQDVNDN
+3096 QVDVILNLKDVNDN
-3110 SPVFSMIHYSVTV
+3110 SPVFSMDHYSVTV

-3148 VLYSL
+3148 VLYAL
-3153 LNSANGLF
+3153 PNSANGLF
-3161 LIEEATGII
+3161 SIEEATGII
-3170 HLERPLDDMEDTV
+3170 RLERPLEDMEDTV

-3193 GFPYPLSTCTD
+3193 GSPHPLSTCTA
-3204 ITVFVASL
+3204 INVFVASL
-3212 SRSVFGSPEKIINV
+3212 SRSVFGSPEKMIDV
-3226 AEDKAVGSELLSLS
+3226 AEDKAVGSELLNLS
-3240 DLTHSREEIIGIKYE
+3240 DLTQSREEIIGIKYE
-3255 ILNGNEKG
+3255 ILNGNERG

-3269 DTGSLY
+3269 DTGRLY
-3275 LNNNLDFE
+3275 LNNHLDFE
-3283 TDHQYYLSI
+3283 MDHQYYLSV
-3292 EATSDDYP
+3292 EATSDDFP

-3319 PIFSK
+3319 PIFRQ
-3324 EDYVAEIREDAVVG
+3324 EEYDAEIREDSVVG
-3338 DFVLAVPAFDRDGP
+3338 DFVLAVSAFDEDGP
-3352 QNNKITYAI
+3352 HNNRITYAI

-3373 PECGEIRVLSVL
+3373 PERGEIRVLSLL
-3385 DREQM
+3385 DREQR
-3390 STYPLVIRAIDN
+3390 SIYSLVVRATDN

-3408 NEVLARVYLS
+3408 NEVPARVYLS
-3418 DVNDNPPIFSQSSY
+3418 DVNDNPPVFSQSSY
-3432 SLVIR
+3432 SLVIQ
-3437 DGASITTTLV
+3437 DGASIGTTLV
-3447 KLIVTDNDS
+3447 KLSATDNDS

-3475 FKISPDGVLSNIAVP
+3475 FKMSPDGVLSTIAVP
-3490 KRVTK
+3490 NRVTK
-3495 EKYLLEIQVTDNG
+3495 EKYLLEIQATDNG
-3508 IPHLSSSTFV
+3508 IPHLSSSTFI
-3518 SIQVIDQS
+3518 SIQVVDQS
-3526 HYCPVVLPLEIL
+3526 RYSPVVLPLEIL
-3538 ITTSETV
+3538 ITTSEQV

-3556 TDQDPHDTLMYSLA
+3556 TDQDPHDTLVYSLA
-3570 AEEIK
+3570 AEEIR

-3585 GKIMALESLLQGHYN
+3585 GKIMALESLHQGHYN
-3600 FNVTV
+3600 LNVTV

-3617 INVWCFTKETL
+3617 IYVWCFSKEDL
-3628 KLSLVLRFKDLSP
+3628 KLSLVLRFKDVSP

-3657 NLLKVDRQQIHMASL
+3657 NLLKVDRQQIQMASL
-3672 QKYEEASY
+3672 QKDEEASY
-3680 LDLLLLA
+3680 VDLLMLA

-3697 LILAEKITRSAHDLS
+3697 LILAEKLSRSAHDLS
-3712 QALGLQVEKMFHL
+3712 QSLGLQVEKMFHL
-3725 PCQNLQCQNRTCQ
+3725 PCQDLQCQNRTCQ
-3738 ELIYLD
+3738 ESIHLD

-3759 TPRHTLQQDCT
+3759 TPRHTLQQACT
-3770 CNGQAV
+3770 CNGPAV
-3776 KFDRSSF
+3776 MFDRSSF
-3783 VQHISEFG
+3783 VQHIIEIG
-3791 WNWKIEFGL
+3791 WNWKIEFRL
-3800 KTHQSDSVLVFAN
+3800 KTQQSDSVLVFAN
-3813 GSTTFELKMHNGALH
+3813 GSATFELKLHNGALH
-3828 FKQQCVDNVMQ
+3828 FKQQCIDNIMQ
-3839 ELVSEVTLNDGYWH
+3839 ELVSEVQLNDGYWH
-3853 NVLLEVTGPFVLFR
+3853 NVLLEVTGPFIQLR
-3867 LDDNDNRQS
+3867 LDGNDTRQS
-3876 IKPCPTQSSLLNLFI
+3876 IEPCPAQSSLLNLFI

-3905 QGCLDD
+3905 KGCLDD
-3911 ISINGQTLSSLG
+3911 ISINGKTLSNLG
-3923 QPVSK
+3923 QPVSSNS
-3928 KGIVPCCE
+3928 IVPCCE
-3936 KHGACTNE
+3936 QHGACTKD
-3944 PCPADKICAEL
+3944 PCPSDKICAEMA
-3955 PNGGYAC
+3955 NGGYSC
-3962 LSHSLFNDQGT
+3962 LSHSLFADQGT
-3973 DPCKPSHCL
+3973 DPCKSSQCL
-3982 HSRVCAPISN
+3982 HSRACTPLSN
-3992 GYTCSCPPGHTG
+3992 GYTCSCPPVHTG
-4004 VRCESETNGCLDPS
+4004 DRCESEMNGCLDPS
-4018 CQANDRCNHSSACN
+4018 CQAKDGCNHSSACN
-4032 CTDATQGGHCTESVT
+4032 CTDPNQGGHCTESVT
-4047 PATNSRYVLV
+4047 PTTNSRYVLV

-4064 EIFGGLLAVL
+4064 EILGGLLAVL

-4081 VFRKRICQRNESQK
+4081 VFRKRICQRNVNHK

-4107 LSRDLGVGSPMTLME
+4107 LSRDIGLGTPVPPME
-4122 LSILSPSGRTQLD
+4122 LNILSPSGRTQLD
-4135 AEGQTRPQPIPEL
+4135 AEGQPRRQPIPEL
-4148 LTFCKPQGGR
+4148 LTFCKPQVGR

-4196 NPYWPHSYSPADG
+4196 NPYWPRSYSPADG
-4209 QGFKTYDSLQN
+4209 QGFKAYDSVQN
-4220 TYALPQRSSAPPVP
+4220 KYARSQHSSAPPVP
-4234 PLPKGTKSE
+4234 PLPKGTESE

-4254 SSNKR
+4254 SNNKR

-4269 TLDDFLPQPPHCLD
+4269 TLDDFLPQPAPCLD
-4283 QYTAISYYPSQLLKS
+4283 QYTAISYYPSQLHKS
-4298 EGLSHK
+4298 EGLSQK
-4304 SDDGYRRLSVRLSVA
+4304 SDDGYRCLSVRLSVA